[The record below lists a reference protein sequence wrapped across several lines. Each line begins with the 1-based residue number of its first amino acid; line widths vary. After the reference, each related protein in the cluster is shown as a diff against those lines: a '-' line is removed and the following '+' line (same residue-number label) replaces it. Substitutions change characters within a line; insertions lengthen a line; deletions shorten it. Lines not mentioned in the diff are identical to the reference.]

1 MCNNYEDYLVSMYSV
16 LLYVA
21 DKQTRSVK
29 HLYINRAKTSVK
41 LLLKTVTLYSFCI
54 DADAKRGYFF
64 CILRRHQ
71 CELYIVLTFRA
82 AVNGNCGNS
91 NIYTVCVVI
100 LQGCKIKRIHAI
112 DIPPTFTKETT
123 LPS

>member
-1 MCNNYEDYLVSMYSV
+1 MYSV

-21 DKQTRSVK
+21 DKQTRNGK
-29 HLYINRAKTSVK
+29 HLFINRAKISTQF
-41 LLLKTVTLYSFCI
+41 LLKTVTFYSFCV
-54 DADAKRGYFF
+54 DADAKCGYFF
-64 CILRRHQ
+64 AFCVDINAM
-71 CELYIVLTFRA
+71 YIFLTFRA
-82 AVNGNCGNS
+82 AVNGSCENS